1 LACSLSNIK
10 GLLFDLDGT
19 VYVGDHPIEGAIEA
33 IQYLKKKQIPLRFT
47 TNTTTR
53 SLKPLYDKL
62 SGMGLPV
69 ELDETF
75 GVIKAGVS
83 YLRKLDNPRC
93 HLLLTDDPKRDFS
106 EFTQDD
112 ENPEMIIVGDI
123 GKYWDYELI
132 NRLFRMVMN
141 GAEMI
146 ALHKGRYWQMEDG
159 LHVDIGAFVAGLEYV
174 TGKKAVV
181 IGKPSKSFFQLA
193 LDDLG
198 LPADQVA
205 MVGDDIINDVAGA
218 QQAGMLGILVRT
230 GKYREKFVS
239 QSEVSPDL
247 VIDSVHDIM
256 SMI

>member
-1 LACSLSNIK
+1 MTRSLSNIK

-19 VYVGDHPIEGAIEA
+19 VYVGDRPIEGAIET
-33 IQYLKKKQIPLRFT
+33 IQYLKAKGIPLRFT

-53 SLKPLYDKL
+53 SLKSLCDKL
-62 SGMGLPV
+62 SSMGLPV
-69 ELDETF
+69 EPDETF
-75 GVIKAGVS
+75 GVIKAAVAH
-83 YLRKLDNPRC
+83 LRKLDNPRC
-93 HLLLTDDPKRDFS
+93 CLLLTDDPKHDFS
-106 EFTQDD
+106 EFPEDD
-112 ENPEMIIVGDI
+112 ENPEQIVIGDI
-123 GKYWDYELI
+123 GKYWNYELI

-146 ALHKGRYWQMEDG
+146 ALHKGRYWQTENG

-174 TGKKAVV
+174 TGRKAVV
-181 IGKPSKSFFQLA
+181 IGKPSKSFFRLA

-198 LPADQVA
+198 LPAEQVA

-218 QQAGMLGILVRT
+218 QQAGMLGVLVRT
-230 GKYREKFVS
+230 GKYRKEFVS

-247 VIDSVHDIM
+247 VIDSVHDLM

>member
-1 LACSLSNIK
+1 
-10 GLLFDLDGT
+10 
-19 VYVGDHPIEGAIEA
+19 
-33 IQYLKKKQIPLRFT
+33 
-47 TNTTTR
+47 
-53 SLKPLYDKL
+53 
-62 SGMGLPV
+62 MGLPV

-75 GVIKAGVS
+75 GVIKAAVT

-93 HLLLTDDPKRDFS
+93 YLLLTDDPKHDFS

-112 ENPEMIIVGDI
+112 ENPQQIIIGDI
-123 GKYWDYELI
+123 GKDWDYDLI

-141 GAEMI
+141 GAEMV
-146 ALHKGRYWQMEDG
+146 ALHKGRYWQTEKG
-159 LHVDIGAFVAGLEYV
+159 LQVDIGSFVAGLEYV

-181 IGKPSKSFFQLA
+181 IGKPSKSFFKLA

-218 QQAGMLGILVRT
+218 QQAGMLGVLVRT
-230 GKYREKFVS
+230 GKYREEFTLR
-239 QSEVSPDL
+239 SEVTPDL
-247 VIDSVHDIM
+247 VIDSVHDLI